1 MKERKPIPDR
11 FKGKTAIVTGG
22 SAGIGLA
29 TVKELCKEGASVTFT
44 GIEPDLGAEVEQEL
58 KKEVEV
64 FVEGLAKKY
73 NLRLLSIE
81 TNVFGKVCKINWR
94 MNEK

>member
-1 MKERKPIPDR
+1 MIRKLLVLIIFGLLILGTAAPVLAERDNDVEPARESEPENNR
-11 FKGKTAIVTGG
+11 G
-22 SAGIGLA
+22 SDDDCEYRLNA
-29 TVKELCKEGASVTFT
+29 
-44 GIEPDLGAEVEQEL
+44 EL